1 MKGQTMKKRASLILK
16 IAAIVFLIIRLGGY
30 VVADKRGKDFANQ
43 STKNEGAKR
52 MYKKLTTNMM
62 VEDVN
67 RTVDFYSDV
76 LGFEFVMGV
85 PQDSQEIVTA
95 KQKGQPLGFAIVK
108 CGDVEMM
115 FQTRK
120 SLAEEIPEFNGMKI
134 GGSLTFYVEVENI
147 EGLYVKL
154 KDKVTI
160 IKDIQTTFYGKREFY
175 LRDCNGY
182 ILIFAGDV

>member
-1 MKGQTMKKRASLILK
+1 MKKRIGLILK
-16 IAAIVFLIIRLGGY
+16 IAAISFLTMRLGGY
-30 VVADKRGKDFANQ
+30 AAADKRGKDFVDQ
-43 STKNEGAKR
+43 STKNEGTKR

-67 RTVDFYSDV
+67 RTIGFYSDV

-85 PQDSQEIVTA
+85 PQNSQEIVTA
-95 KQKGQPLGFAIVK
+95 KQKGQTLGFAIVK

-115 FQTRK
+115 FQARK
-120 SLAEEIPEFNGMKI
+120 SLAEEIPEFNDMKI
-134 GGSLTFYVEVENI
+134 GGSLTFYVEVENV

-160 IKDIQTTFYGKREFY
+160 LKDIQTTFYGKREFY
-175 LRDCNGY
+175 IQDCNGY
-182 ILIFAGDV
+182 VLTFAGDI